1 MQPQVQLVISTT
13 SMREARVLLIS
24 MTTRARRNS
33 SSKNVIGNGGL
44 DSKSVLMH
52 CFVMKGHIDILLTSK
67 EWYAYAHVHIMY
79 TVMYILTWLSGIPVQ
94 SVHIYL
100 TPTHCVNYVYM
111 L

>member
-1 MQPQVQLVISTT
+1 MQPQVVLVISTT
-13 SMREARVLLIS
+13 SMHEARVALIS

-33 SSKNVIGNGGL
+33 SSKNVMGNGGL
-44 DSKSVLMH
+44 NSKSVIMH
-52 CFVMKGHIDILLTSK
+52 CFVMKGHLDILLTSK
-67 EWYAYAHVHIMY
+67 EWYAHVHVVY
-79 TVMYILTWLSGIPVQ
+79 TVMYILTSGIPVQ